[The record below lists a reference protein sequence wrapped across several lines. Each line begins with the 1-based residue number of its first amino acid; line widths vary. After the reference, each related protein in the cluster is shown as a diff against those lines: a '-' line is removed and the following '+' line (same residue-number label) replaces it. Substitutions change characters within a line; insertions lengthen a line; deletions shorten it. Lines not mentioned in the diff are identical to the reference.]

1 MKLKILFLKS
11 SRIIGLSLI
20 SFFSANIIAQEQ
32 APETLE
38 NWLSKVKDITYKK
51 ITKPKDKF
59 ESYLIKVKQ
68 PIDHKDT
75 TKGSFYQSVVLTHHG
90 FNQPTVMQTQGYQ
103 LYYGKNELEYFL
115 NANHI
120 NIEHRFFGDSKPDS
134 LLWSYLNLEQA
145 TADLHKVNQLFKQVY
160 KNKWISTGISKG
172 GQTTIHYKYFY
183 PNDVDVAIPYVAPF
197 TDGLEDKRIYQ
208 FLDTIGSN
216 DCRNKIKSFQT
227 YLLKNETVALEKL
240 KWYSKGA
247 GYTFHYLDNS
257 LAKAY
262 EMAVLEYS
270 FSFWQ
275 WGSDCKTIPVNV
287 SLDSALNHLLSV
299 SSIDFFNDKSM
310 QDFGPHYY
318 QAATEMGYYGYNI
331 EPFKSD
337 IKQFKVNPLAAFSPK
352 SAGPVKF
359 NGALHEKVKLWLNE
373 NGNNIIYI
381 YGGKDT
387 WSANRV
393 IPTTKV
399 NSKSFVIPE
408 KSHGNARIKN
418 MPKDMKN
425 EVAELIYKWT
435 NQKLDFNSL

>member
-1 MKLKILFLKS
+1 MKLKSLFLKTNH
-11 SRIIGLSLI
+11 IVGLLLYCFCFASVL
-20 SFFSANIIAQEQ
+20 AQEP

-38 NWLSKVKDITYKK
+38 RWLSTVKDLSYKK
-51 ITKPKDKF
+51 VSKPTEKNQ
-59 ESYLIKVKQ
+59 SYLIKIKQ
-68 PIDHKDT
+68 PLDHKDT
-75 TKGSFYQSVVLTHHG
+75 SKGHFYQSVVLTHHG
-90 FNQPTVMQTQGYQ
+90 FNQPTVMETQGYQ
-103 LYYGKNELEYFL
+103 LYLGKNELENLL

-120 NIEHRFFGDSKPDS
+120 NIEHRFFGNSKPDT

-145 TADLHKVNQLFKQVY
+145 TEDLHHINQLFKQVY
-160 KNKWISTGISKG
+160 KNKWFSTGISKG

-197 TDGLEDKRIYQ
+197 TEGLEDKRIYQ
-208 FLDTIGSN
+208 FLDTIGSE

-227 YLLKNETVALEKL
+227 YLLKNETAALEKL

-247 GYTFHYLDNS
+247 GYTFNYLNQS

-275 WGSDCKTIPVNV
+275 WGNDCNTIPVNV
-287 SLDSALNHLLSV
+287 NLDSALNHLLII

-310 QDFGPHYY
+310 QEYGPHYY

-337 IKQFKVNPLAAFSPK
+337 IQQFKSNPLASFAPK
-352 SAGPVKF
+352 EAGIINF
-359 NGALHEKVKLWLNE
+359 NGDLHKKVNQWLNE
-373 NGNNIIYI
+373 KGNDIIYI
-381 YGGKDT
+381 YGGIDT

-393 IPTTKV
+393 IPSSKV
-399 NSKSFVIPE
+399 NSKSFLIPG
-408 KSHGNARIKN
+408 KSHGNARIMN
-418 MPKDMKN
+418 MPLEMKN
-425 EVAELIYKWT
+425 EVSNLILKWT
-435 NQKLDFNSL
+435 YHKLNFNTL